1 MRTQGLCAPNGKS
14 GLCQTVIIFRIT
26 TKGNTVSTATVPASA
41 LSATKAKLV
50 KLIGWAGILGAIVL
64 IVGGGVVWGIVSSQ
78 LAAENISVAEDAAFL
93 GGAPVAGPFSA
104 YAQADI
110 INHHALAMADGKTY
124 AELDKEDPLRATV
137 MNASFLRT
145 SLFTSVVSYG
155 VSAFAMGM
163 GVLSG
168 LFGFAI
174 LTLAP
179 AWPKKTTAPGAV
191 A

>member
-1 MRTQGLCAPNGKS
+1 VSAVTAPA
-14 GLCQTVIIFRIT
+14 T
-26 TKGNTVSTATVPASA
+26 TTPATA
-41 LSATKAKLV
+41 LSATKVKII
-50 KLIGWAGILGAIVL
+50 KLIGWAGILGALVMI
-64 IVGGGVVWGIVSSQ
+64 IGGGVVWGVVSSQ
-78 LAAENISVAEDAAFL
+78 LAAEKITVAEDAAFL
-93 GGAPVAGPFSA
+93 AGAPVVGPFSA

-110 INHHALAMADGKTY
+110 INHHALDMAEGNTY

-145 SLFTSVVSYG
+145 SLFTSVVSFG

-168 LFGFAI
+168 LFGYAI

-179 AWPKKTTAPGAV
+179 TAPKKTA
-191 A
+191 

>member
-1 MRTQGLCAPNGKS
+1 M
-14 GLCQTVIIFRIT
+14 
-26 TKGNTVSTATVPASA
+26 STATVPAA
-41 LSATKAKLV
+41 TLSATKIKLV
-50 KLIGWAGILGAIVL
+50 KLVGWAGVLGAVVM

-78 LAAENISVAEDAAFL
+78 LAAEKITVSEDAEFL
-93 GGAPVAGPFSA
+93 AGAPVVGPFSA
-104 YAQADI
+104 YAQATI
-110 INHHALAMADGKTY
+110 INHHALTMAENKTY
-124 AELDKEDPLRATV
+124 AELEQDDPLRATV

-145 SLFTSVVSYG
+145 SLFTSVVSFG

-163 GVLSG
+163 GLLSG

-179 AWPKKTTAPGAV
+179 AWPKKTAATGVV

>member
-1 MRTQGLCAPNGKS
+1 MSAVTAPA
-14 GLCQTVIIFRIT
+14 T
-26 TKGNTVSTATVPASA
+26 TPLAST
-41 LSATKAKLV
+41 LSATKVKII
-50 KLIGWAGILGAIVL
+50 KLIGWAGILGALVMI
-64 IVGGGVVWGIVSSQ
+64 IGGGVVWGVVSSQ
-78 LAAENISVAEDAAFL
+78 LAAEQITVAEDAAFL
-93 GGAPVAGPFSA
+93 AGAPVVGPFSA

-145 SLFTSVVSYG
+145 SLFTSVVSFG

-168 LFGFAI
+168 LFGYAI
-174 LTLAP
+174 LNLAP
-179 AWPKKTTAPGAV
+179 ATPKKTA
-191 A
+191 